1 MESSAGLQIHVP
13 AKPPTPRG
21 DFYVAYW
28 TLAAERQRVFEA
40 RLRGEPGPWTADS
53 ILRRYKFCNSFRAS
67 DRVSQYLIQRVIH
80 GTANANVRDTIFR
93 TILFRLFSRPSTW
106 ELIESEADSVRLR
119 TFDAEWIAATLDK
132 ALESGQRLY
141 TSAFIL
147 SAQDVYGHKRK
158 HRNHLALVEAMV
170 HDRLPDRVAEAK
182 GLREIYDALLRFPLI
197 GPFIGYQMAVD
208 INYCPQFGFSEN
220 EVAMFG
226 PGSTRGLAKVFRD
239 LGGYTPEAA
248 VTWLV
253 EQQDRVAESIGVR
266 PPTLFGRRLH
276 VTDCL
281 NLLCELDRYARVAI
295 REAAAVGERCATRTF
310 VPAPAPPSL
319 FYPPAWGIN
328 ERIPVEARAVPPGLD
343 PRVTIASAA
352 LG

>member
-1 MESSAGLQIHVP
+1 MP

-67 DRVSQYLIQRVIH
+67 DRVSQYLIQKVSY
-80 GTANANVRDTIFR
+80 GTANANVCDTIFR

-106 ELIESEADSVRLR
+106 ELIDSETDSVRLR
-119 TFDAEWIAATLDK
+119 TFDVDWIGATLDK

-147 SAQDVYGHKRK
+147 SAQDVYGHRRK

-170 HDRLPDRVAEAK
+170 RDRLPERVAKAK
-182 GLREIYDALLRFPLI
+182 RLREIYDALLRFPLI

-208 INYCPQFGFSEN
+208 INYCPAFGFSED
-220 EVAMFG
+220 EMATFG

-239 LGGYTPEAA
+239 LGGYTPQDA
-248 VTWLV
+248 VMWLV
-253 EQQDRVAESIGVR
+253 EQQDRVAEFIGVS
-266 PPTLFGRRLH
+266 PPTLFDRRLH
-276 VTDCL
+276 ATDCL
-281 NLLCELDRYARVAI
+281 NLLCEIDRYARVAI
-295 REAAAVGERCATRTF
+295 REAAAAGERCVTRTF
-310 VPAPAPPSL
+310 VPAPAPPAL

-328 ERIPVEARAVPPGLD
+328 ERIPREARAVPPGLD
-343 PRVTIASAA
+343 ARTTVAPMAAA